1 MQTVEVYN
9 ESLKS
14 LIDSERVFSSLLPR
28 NMKKAV
34 LDKFNGTEKASID
47 FIEDNNQLISN
58 LGLTFTPGQNLN
70 ITSLNG
76 RGTY

>member
-9 ESLKS
+9 ESLKT